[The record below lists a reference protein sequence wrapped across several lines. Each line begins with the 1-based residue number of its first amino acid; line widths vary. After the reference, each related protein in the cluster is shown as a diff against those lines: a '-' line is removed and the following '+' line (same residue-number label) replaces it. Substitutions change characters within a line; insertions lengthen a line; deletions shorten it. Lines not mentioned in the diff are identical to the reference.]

1 MTGRRLLEMT
11 QAWHDCEVELK
22 QLRALLRVRDK
33 QIEDMK
39 GEIAAL
45 QTDNAQLRSSC
56 SVQSV
61 NDILIQNNPVI
72 PFWPYH
78 VLHVLELKG
87 MPKTFLKYKAQPP
100 PHRYH
105 CSP

>member
-1 MTGRRLLEMT
+1 MSTKRLLEIT

-22 QLRALLRVRDK
+22 QLRALLQVRDK

-39 GEIAAL
+39 GHIIAL
-45 QTDNAQLRSSC
+45 ETGNTQLRYDFLC
-56 SVQSV
+56 PKFE
-61 NDILIQNNPVI
+61 DILIQNNPVI

-78 VLHVLELKG
+78 VLHVLERKG